1 MNSPTSKEDVWTVQS
16 ILQWTSGFLQ
26 EKGISAPRLE
36 SELLL
41 AHARQCQRIHLY
53 ADFDAPLS
61 DDERARMR
69 EMVKRRAAREPLAYI
84 TGLREFYGRE
94 FEIERGV
101 LVPRPETETLI
112 DVCLEYL
119 AADSDAHVCEI
130 GVGSGCI
137 SVTLALQR
145 PQLQLTATDLSEIA
159 LNCAVR
165 NVAKYSLDRRVT
177 IQRADLFPDNHPLFD
192 GIVSNPPYVTA
203 GELSDLE
210 PEVSVHEPQDA
221 LVSGADGL
229 DCLRAIISRAC
240 DTLKPEGWIAL
251 EMDPAQCATVTTL
264 LDAEGFGDVKT
275 VQDCFGVDRIVHARR
290 AVSESR

>member
-16 ILQWTSGFLQ
+16 ILQWTTGFLQ

-41 AHARQCQRIHLY
+41 AHARNCQRIHLY

-69 EMVKRRAAREPLAYI
+69 EMVKRRATREPLAYI
-84 TGLREFYGRE
+84 TGHREFYGRE
-94 FEIERGV
+94 FEIEQGV
-101 LVPRPETETLI
+101 LVPRPETESLI
-112 DVCLEYL
+112 DVCLESL
-119 AADSDAHVCEI
+119 PPASEAHICEI

-145 PQLQLTATDLSEIA
+145 PQLQMTATDISETALS
-159 LNCAVR
+159 CAVR

-177 IQRADLFPDNHPLFD
+177 IQRANLFPDTNHLFD
-192 GIVSNPPYVTA
+192 GIVSNPPYVTDE
-203 GELSDLE
+203 ELSGLE
-210 PEVSVHEPQDA
+210 PEVSVHEPQEA
-221 LVSGADGL
+221 LIAGEDGL
-229 DCLRAIISRAC
+229 DCLRAIIGGASGV
-240 DTLKPEGWIAL
+240 LKPDGWIVL
-251 EMDPAQCATVTTL
+251 EMDPSQCGTVTTL
-264 LDAEGFGDVKT
+264 LKAEGFTDIKT

-290 AVSESR
+290 AVSE